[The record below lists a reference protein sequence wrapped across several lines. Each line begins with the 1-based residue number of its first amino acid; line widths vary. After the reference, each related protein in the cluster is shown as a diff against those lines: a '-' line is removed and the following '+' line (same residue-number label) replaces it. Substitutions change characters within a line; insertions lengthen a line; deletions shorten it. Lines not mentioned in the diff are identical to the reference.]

1 MEPCWRVE
9 GPSAWRGPRLA
20 GTLGNQ
26 QVDER
31 PTVSCRWCTAWIGGW
46 SSQRLPP
53 LHPPPSNYRFLHDS
67 TAIEE
72 SPSQLC
78 VCVYVC
84 VGRGGESSMYSWVTA
99 SRSEPQGEG
108 KFTLNGKQV
117 YPVTSALV
125 CPHVVIS
132 VPLTSGLIFPFVLP
146 LTVSW
151 PALSLLLTDRGLSG
165 LLLLI

>member
-1 MEPCWRVE
+1 
-9 GPSAWRGPRLA
+9 
-20 GTLGNQ
+20 
-26 QVDER
+26 
-31 PTVSCRWCTAWIGGW
+31 
-46 SSQRLPP
+46 
-53 LHPPPSNYRFLHDS
+53 
-67 TAIEE
+67 
-72 SPSQLC
+72 
-78 VCVYVC
+78 
-84 VGRGGESSMYSWVTA
+84 MYSWVTA